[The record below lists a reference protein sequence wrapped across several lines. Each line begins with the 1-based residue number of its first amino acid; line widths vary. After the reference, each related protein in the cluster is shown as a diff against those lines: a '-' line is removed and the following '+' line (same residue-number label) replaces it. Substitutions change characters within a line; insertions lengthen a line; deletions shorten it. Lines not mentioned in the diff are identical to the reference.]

1 MVVLAK
7 LTLTFIEIEFPSTS
21 TLSRR
26 IFHLTMNAILIIRII
41 IQILKLVRYWLMMI
55 FIMGY
60 LIPFTMRFYVSMI
73 SVMSRKMITI

>member
-7 LTLTFIEIEFPSTS
+7 LTLTFIEMEFPSTL
-21 TLSRR
+21 TLLRR
-26 IFHLTMNAILIIRII
+26 IFHLTMNAILIIPII

-60 LIPFTMRFYVSMI
+60 LIPFTTQFYVSMI